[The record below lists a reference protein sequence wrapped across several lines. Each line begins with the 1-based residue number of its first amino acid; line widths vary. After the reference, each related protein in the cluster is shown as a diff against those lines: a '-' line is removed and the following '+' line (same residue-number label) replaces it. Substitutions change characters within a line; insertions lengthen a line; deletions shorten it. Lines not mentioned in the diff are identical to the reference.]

1 MQDNYRIGVDA
12 GTSALKAALL
22 DGDGNTIAT
31 AEQQVELKRQDS
43 KVEMDAIDY
52 RDALFQLLKDVAG
65 EFAGRVSGIAISGAA
80 GSTLMLDDND
90 NPSEI
95 ISWLDTR
102 TVGNAPECLAGLTSD
117 ELRRRT
123 GWPCVDSFPLAHIGW
138 WKENRPQQLI
148 DAKWLGICTDYLLY
162 CLCGRHAMDFSTAT
176 TMHLVSQRNMAYCQ
190 DYIDR
195 LGIRVGQLSRL
206 VAPGTFLGT
215 LTNAASQ
222 ATGINKDARVCAGAF
237 DHPSA
242 ARGCHIEKEGELLL
256 SCGTSWVAFTPVADR
271 DWIIGHRL
279 LCDPFLSHENGPYGA
294 MFSIQG
300 IGQKVEKLVTE
311 HISSSGDKYRL
322 FNELAENAGDCD
334 DALDMLSAEV
344 PKLPKERLARAIMNG
359 CAKLFAESL
368 AKLELPTKIERV
380 VLAGGPA
387 KSRIW
392 PGIIEK
398 YTGFG
403 IEVTDSFTGARG
415 AASLIS

>member
-1 MQDNYRIGVDA
+1 
-12 GTSALKAALL
+12 
-22 DGDGNTIAT
+22 
-31 AEQQVELKRQDS
+31 
-43 KVEMDAIDY
+43 
-52 RDALFQLLKDVAG
+52 
-65 EFAGRVSGIAISGAA
+65 
-80 GSTLMLDDND
+80 
-90 NPSEI
+90 
-95 ISWLDTR
+95 
-102 TVGNAPECLAGLTSD
+102 
-117 ELRRRT
+117 
-123 GWPCVDSFPLAHIGW
+123 
-138 WKENRPQQLI
+138 
-148 DAKWLGICTDYLLY
+148 
-162 CLCGRHAMDFSTAT
+162 
-176 TMHLVSQRNMAYCQ
+176 MHLVDQRSRAYCQ

-215 LTNAASQ
+215 LTDAASQ

-300 IGQKVEKLVTE
+300 IGQNVERLVTE
-311 HISSSGDKYRL
+311 HISSDGDKYRL
-322 FNELAENAGDCD
+322 FNELAEKAGDCD